1 MINREF
7 QARKILPF
15 SQNPRQNPP
24 RFSPRLATLEMSRK
38 SGGPFESIELH
49 NYRSLANFVHSVDRS
64 SRNSSHPL
72 TRKLMEEQSWK
83 KGLSMTSRSRSKSV
97 SARAWRIL
105 RRAKYGGGVTGHG
118 VPNQENSTRQTMTGQ
133 AGIVPRVIESNLPF
147 VHLARLALTSLFFFT
162 WLLRPSFFPFPVLHN
177 SSFFFLG
184 SYLEQSVYLSISVQ
198 NWSAKFYKF
207 VFNWFIYKSD
217 SHSVSVVSFVSE
229 L

>member
-83 KGLSMTSRSRSKSV
+83 KGLSMTSRSRSKSI

-105 RRAKYGGGVTGHG
+105 RRTKYGGVTGHG

-147 VHLARLALTSLFFFT
+147 VHLARLALTSLGFFFT
-162 WLLRPSFFPFPVLHN
+162 WLLRPSFFPFLVLQ
-177 SSFFFLG
+177 FFFLFSWFLSG
-184 SYLEQSVYLSISVQ
+184 TICLSLYLC
-198 NWSAKFYKF
+198 AKLVCK
-207 VFNWFIYKSD
+207 I
-217 SHSVSVVSFVSE
+217 
-229 L
+229 LQIRL